1 MNEESSLNSIDKT
14 RVYPSIFSP
23 RYLVLS
29 RFRKILLR
37 ILETDLPK
45 NKEVHLIDFGCGD
58 MPYKGLINPLV
69 KDYWGVDLSLNPKA
83 DYHIDFDSK
92 TQLPDACTDF
102 ILSTYVLEHVDSPG
116 GYLAEAHRLL
126 KPGGKMVL
134 STHGVWLYHPTPNDY
149 WRWTS
154 SGLKKEIQD
163 QGFEIIQFEG
173 ILGLC
178 GTGLHLFQDSI
189 LFKLPKILVAPW
201 SFIMQGLIFL
211 FDKIHSQ
218 DQRNRD
224 GAMYVVLARKV

>member
-1 MNEESSLNSIDKT
+1 MNDSGSLNSIDTT

-29 RFRKILLR
+29 RFRKILLK
-37 ILETDLPK
+37 ILEKYLPN
-45 NKEVHLIDFGCGD
+45 NKEAHLIDFGCGD
-58 MPYKGLINPLV
+58 MPYKGLISPLV
-69 KDYWGVDLSLNPKA
+69 KDYWGVDLNINPKA
-83 DYHIDFDSK
+83 DYHIGFDSR
-92 TQLPDACTDF
+92 TELPDSSTDF
-102 ILSTYVLEHVDSPG
+102 ILSTYVLEHVDSPE

-126 KPGGKMVL
+126 KPGGQILL

-163 QGFEIIQFEG
+163 QGFEIIHFEG

-189 LFKLPKILVAPW
+189 LFKLPKFLVAPW
-201 SFIMQGLIFL
+201 ALWMQGLIFL

-224 GAMYVVLARKV
+224 GAMYVVLAKKI